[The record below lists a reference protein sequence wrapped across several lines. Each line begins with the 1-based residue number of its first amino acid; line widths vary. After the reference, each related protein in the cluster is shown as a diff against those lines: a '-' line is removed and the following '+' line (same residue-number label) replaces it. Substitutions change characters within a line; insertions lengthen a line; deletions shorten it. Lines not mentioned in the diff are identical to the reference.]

1 MKENITFALVI
12 PKYKDM
18 FNTFSAVEIMKG
30 AKDASF
36 SNKVDLLVHIGQKD
50 NSAAPRIFD
59 LDFIKGIIFVDF
71 FGNEKLIP
79 IARRKKIPFIIVNYF
94 DKKSKDNCIGID
106 NQKAS
111 TRVIDYLVKLGHKKI
126 ATITGK
132 LKAQCGMDRLTGYK
146 LGLKKHKISINQK
159 HVVLADWSEESGKK
173 AMTKLI
179 SLKDRPTAVFV
190 AGDEMAMGAMKI
202 AKENDLRV
210 PEDISI
216 IGFDNIPQSN
226 FPEVSLTTVDQH
238 QYELGIKG
246 IEYLKKIVE
255 KKVKQPVKL
264 FLENTELVKRNS
276 A

>member
-36 SNKVDLLVHIGQKD
+36 SHKVDLLVHIGQKD
-50 NSAAPRIFD
+50 NSVAPRIFD

-94 DKKSKDNCIGID
+94 NKTSPDNCIGID

-111 TRVIDYLVKLGHKKI
+111 MEAIDYLVKSGHKKI

-132 LKAQCGMDRLTGYK
+132 LKAQCGMDRLIGYK
-146 LGLKKHKISINQK
+146 RGLKKHKISIDPK
-159 HVVLADWSEESGKK
+159 YIVLADWSEESGKK
-173 AMTKLI
+173 AMKKLI
-179 SLKDRPTAVFV
+179 ALKDRPTAVFV
-190 AGDEMAMGAMKI
+190 AGDEMAIGALKI
-202 AKENDLRV
+202 AKESNLRF

-216 IGFDNIPQSN
+216 VGFDNIPQGN
-226 FPEVSLTTVDQH
+226 FPEVSLTTIDQH
-238 QYELGIKG
+238 QYILGIKG

-255 KKVKQPVKL
+255 KKVKQPIKL